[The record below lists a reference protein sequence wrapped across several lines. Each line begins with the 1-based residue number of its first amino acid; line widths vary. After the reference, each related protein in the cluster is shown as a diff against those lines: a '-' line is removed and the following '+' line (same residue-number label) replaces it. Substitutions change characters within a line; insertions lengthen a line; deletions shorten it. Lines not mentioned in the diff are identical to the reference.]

1 MIVDRRISKLIVLL
15 LPVCCHCNTVRDEV
29 EIIRTDAKT
38 AEKGTQELSKDV
50 QMSAAI
56 DADGMIQ
63 EFSQDMRDTKT
74 IGNKPGLT
82 KCCYKLPEQ
91 DHDFGPG
98 LHELHDRYGQ
108 LREGDYDRC
117 ECQAG
122 AAPEKFVV
130 EGVPPNVRRYESP
143 AFVAYATAC
152 NPCPKHPN
160 TYAANR
166 QRRSIE
172 LEKVS
177 ALRAALKSK
186 AGRMQTEVLARG
198 LAEFLSETLEGDKLW
213 MLARKLNMKEG
224 PRLVDW

>member
-29 EIIRTDAKT
+29 EVIRTDAKT

-74 IGNKPGLT
+74 TGNKPGLT
-82 KCCYKLPEQ
+82 KCCYKPPEP

-98 LHELHDRYGQ
+98 EHELHDRYGQ

-117 ECQAG
+117 ACQAG
-122 AAPEKFVV
+122 AAPEKSVV
-130 EGVPPNVRRYESP
+130 EGGRRTESP
-143 AFVAYATAC
+143 AFVKYATAC

-160 TYAANR
+160 TYEANR

-213 MLARKLNMKEG
+213 MLARKLNLMEG